1 MLTSYAMA
9 EKENPTH
16 ITFLEIYADEDAYQA
31 HLQTPDSL
39 KYKSGTKE
47 MVKSIELIKRVPI
60 FRGVK

>member
-1 MLTSYAMA
+1 MGHDGGVRVTEAQLR
-9 EKENPTH
+9 
-16 ITFLEIYADEDAYQA
+16 DAYQA